1 MKRFFGLF
9 IILLLAISPCAS
21 ANRDVTFP
29 INTHNSNINDFGS
42 VGSIVYGNESKPL
55 YNSSYIVTSLSFN
68 DIMEYL
74 SSGKKSSYVIIV
86 GDLNNIQSC
95 RFVLSEASPDGYHD
109 VKNNFKYDLHDEI
122 YKPTI
127 MYDPED
133 FVWSTTFLTN
143 SVSNPNVDQQAI
155 FTLMVRNSQ
164 YASLNDMS
172 TPTIDT
178 NGWNVTF
185 DENAHVEDV
194 YDYLTK
200 CYSIINMVKMQFDIQ
215 TTSYKRQSQESYVHN
230 LVIAKKR
237 GTDTSKYGGSYWPQ
251 FMGVSN
257 DELEVMNMKYQTIK
271 HYIKPTSFAIETA
284 LLNLGDIHLCIKSA
298 ALAAGNIPVIGSNLK
313 NVLDY
318 ALYAMDCIKQ
328 AISWKKNSLDAEYNK
343 ADQMTWD
350 ISAEKSY
357 RSEVDKGV
365 MNPTTPTDSQLQ
377 SYNNNI
383 DGYKVN
389 LLNLSSNE
397 YNRIFKYDDLEE
409 LRSKYMEGCKYY
421 DDVIKTYNM
430 YGKRAPGKYYDY
442 QKKYSGFYS
451 DIDNVEKMNKDEQ
464 KVWDFYKSI
473 LDNQYN
479 VLESVKFKR

>member
-1 MKRFFGLF
+1 MRKYIGLF
-9 IILLLAISPCAS
+9 IILILAISPMAS
-21 ANRDVTFP
+21 AANRTFTIP
-29 INTHNSNINDFGS
+29 TNTHNSNINDGS
-42 VGSIVYGNESKPL
+42 AGSVYGNESKPL
-55 YNSSYIVTSLSFN
+55 HNSSDIDTSLSFK
-68 DIMEYL
+68 DIMEYF

-133 FVWSTTFLTN
+133 FVWPTIFLTN

-172 TPTIDT
+172 IPDIDT

-185 DENAHVEDV
+185 DDDADIGDV
-194 YDYLTK
+194 YDLLTK
-200 CYSIINMVKMQFDIQ
+200 CYSIINMVKMKFDIQ

-230 LVIAKKR
+230 LIIGKKR
-237 GTDTSKYGGSYWPQ
+237 GTDTSKYGRGYWPQ

-257 DELEVMNMKYQTIK
+257 DELEVMNIKYQTIK
-271 HYIKPTSFAIETA
+271 HYVKPTSFAIETA
-284 LLNLGDIHLCIKSA
+284 VLHLVDIQLVMKAA
-298 ALAAGNIPVIGSNLK
+298 ALAAGDIPVVGGNLK
-313 NVLDY
+313 NALDY
-318 ALYAMDCIKQ
+318 SLYAMDCLKQ
-328 AISWKKNSLDAEYNK
+328 NIAWKKNSLDAEYNK
-343 ADQMTWD
+343 ADQMTCD

-357 RSEVDKGV
+357 RSEVDKSV

-397 YNRIFKYDDLEE
+397 YDRIFGFDNLEE

-421 DDVIKTYNM
+421 DDVIETYNM

-442 QKKYSGFYS
+442 QKKYRGFYS

-464 KVWDFYKSI
+464 KVWDFYNSI